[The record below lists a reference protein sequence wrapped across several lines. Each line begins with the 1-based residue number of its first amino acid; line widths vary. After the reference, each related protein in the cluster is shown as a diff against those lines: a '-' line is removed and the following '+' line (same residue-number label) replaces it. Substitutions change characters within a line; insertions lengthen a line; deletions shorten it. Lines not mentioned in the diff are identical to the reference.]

1 VVGNELFEGGVDSQG
16 RPIGTREKAQ
26 RTYNR
31 LLELGVL
38 NTSVRLGDVLS
49 TFRLAGSGMFKEPG
63 DFTAVLGNP
72 FRSTY
77 KRAEQFYTAADDF
90 WKIIAFGSE
99 LTSIKERFATQADYA
114 QMIEFSRKLGM
125 QETLNKNDF
134 KKAQE
139 ELAAFYVRQTVPNYD
154 YVGGF
159 ADILRSGAGAIYGN
173 FIAFPTELVRTSA
186 NIISLSFIEM
196 SSNDWKTQKRGFAR
210 LSGYGLAAYGV
221 GAAAQAIGKALSDI
235 DDEDLEK
242 ARYFLPN
249 WAKHNLL
256 IPIEKKSSDEGGGFD
271 YIDGSYILVYDD
283 LARLPFTVMRE
294 YEEGREEGR
303 TIEDAL
309 SIAMG
314 RTVGNFLEPFMERS
328 IFHQAVLDV
337 AQNRNSN
344 TGKEIFNTARR
355 EALPLRGAGE
365 EAVAKL
371 KYFWDRTQ
379 PGIASAMEKVIRGGQ
394 EGELAYDRF
403 GSKQE
408 LEDAW
413 ASFFGIKINRVNPTS
428 SLNFSIT
435 DLLNTRR
442 DVKKIFAREAYRQ
455 GAVTEEELLEAF
467 LEMQK
472 ANFFVNQAIYNTFK
486 AAKQL
491 NADLKELKIVKNK
504 RFPNKTERRAV
515 IDKGKNFAIKPTTS
529 LQEPF
534 EKVTKRIERIEGIP
548 SVRHWPKNRFKEIYK
563 YFKDLPFSVA
573 QSEYVREEEAE

>member
-1 VVGNELFEGGVDSQG
+1 
-16 RPIGTREKAQ
+16 
-26 RTYNR
+26 
-31 LLELGVL
+31 
-38 NTSVRLGDVLS
+38 
-49 TFRLAGSGMFKEPG
+49 M
-63 DFTAVLGNP
+63 
-72 FRSTY
+72 
-77 KRAEQFYTAADDF
+77 
-90 WKIIAFGSE
+90 
-99 LTSIKERFATQADYA
+99 
-114 QMIEFSRKLGM
+114 
-125 QETLNKNDF
+125 
-134 KKAQE
+134 
-139 ELAAFYVRQTVPNYD
+139 PNYD

-159 ADILRSGAGAIYGN
+159 ADILRSGAGAPFGN

-186 NIISLSFIEM
+186 NIINLSFVEM
-196 SSNDWKTQKRGFAR
+196 FSNDWKTQKRGFAR
-210 LSGYGLAAYGV
+210 LTGYGLAAYGV
-221 GAAAQAIGKALSDI
+221 GAAAQLIGKALSDI

-242 ARYFLPN
+242 ARYFLPD

-256 IPIEKKSSDEGGGFD
+256 IPIEKKSSEEGGGFD

-283 LARLPFTVMRE
+283 LSRLPFTVMRE
-294 YEEGREEGR
+294 YGEGREEGR
-303 TIEDAL
+303 TIEEAL
-309 SIAMG
+309 SISMS
-314 RTVGNFLEPFMERS
+314 RTIGNFMEPFMEPS
-328 IFHQAVLDV
+328 IFHQALLDV
-337 AQNRNSN
+337 LQNRNSN

-365 EAVAKL
+365 EALAKL

-379 PGIASAMEKVIRGGQ
+379 PGIASGMEKVLQAGQ
-394 EGELAYDRF
+394 EGEFAYDRF

-413 ASFFGIKINRVNPTS
+413 MSFFGIKVNRLNPTS

-442 DVKKIFAREAYRQ
+442 DAKKIFAREAYRQ

-467 LEMQK
+467 MEMQK
-472 ANFFVNQAIYNTFK
+472 ANFFVNQAIYNTFE
-486 AAKQL
+486 AAEQL
-491 NADLKELKIVKNK
+491 DADPKELKIVKNK
-504 RFPNKTERRAV
+504 RFPNKTERRAI

-534 EKVTKRIERIEGIP
+534 EEQTKRIERIEGVP